1 MDSAIHRL
9 KTGEQV
15 VIRTVRLEDAS
26 AVLKSMQQMAG
37 ESEFLSEGAG
47 GYNLTLEEQATFI
60 QRHLDHHHAFFV
72 VAQMEDE
79 IVGVLTFAPG
89 DKKRTAHWGEFGM
102 SIRQIYWGQGIGKKL
117 LGLLIKWARAN
128 PHLDRI
134 MLNVDANNLRGRS
147 LYQKLGFLEEGLQ
160 HKAIKFTD
168 GRYSDN
174 VLMAMWVGE

>member
-1 MDSAIHRL
+1 MTS
-9 KTGEQV
+9 
-15 VIRTVRLEDAS
+15 S
-26 AVLKSMQQMAG
+26 KSKYDPFFSRSMEYPPIA
-37 ESEFLSEGAG
+37 
-47 GYNLTLEEQATFI
+47 QALFK
-60 QRHLDHHHAFFV
+60 QYLPEHLRQPAHLDTLVRVDRTNTNKKLAQRRRDIV
-72 VAQMEDE
+72 YKAQMEDE

-102 SIRQIYWGQGIGKKL
+102 SIQQAYWGQGIGKKL
-117 LGLLIKWARAN
+117 LGLLINWARAN